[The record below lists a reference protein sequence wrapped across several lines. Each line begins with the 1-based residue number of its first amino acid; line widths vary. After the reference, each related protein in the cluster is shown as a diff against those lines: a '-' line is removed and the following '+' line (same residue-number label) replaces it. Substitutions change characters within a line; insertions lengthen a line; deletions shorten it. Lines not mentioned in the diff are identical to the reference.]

1 MCTSTARSW
10 WDIRSESTIPAGSS
24 QGTSSCPKHAPRAW
38 KGALRTTGPWP
49 TPRRSGA
56 RAPGGA
62 SRESPSTPDRKS
74 TRLNSSHS
82 QISYAV
88 FCLKKKRT
96 CGNHGAHE
104 HTAVVIYQSEI
115 FSLRWILQ
123 FRIGDREIGVFV
135 ILPVADVLQKTIH
148 HRCGNHV
155 GHALRDVAAISLKRH
170 ANDFAVLHHGAAA
183 VARVDLRADL
193 DRQMLV
199 N

>member
-1 MCTSTARSW
+1 MTV
-10 WDIRSESTIPAGSS
+10 
-24 QGTSSCPKHAPRAW
+24 
-38 KGALRTTGPWP
+38 
-49 TPRRSGA
+49 
-56 RAPGGA
+56 
-62 SRESPSTPDRKS
+62 DRKEHV
-74 TRLNSSHS
+74 TRFQNT
-82 QISYAV
+82 V
-88 FCLKKKRT
+88 GGT

-104 HTAVVIYQSEI
+104 HTAIVIYQSEI
-115 FSLRWILQ
+115 FSLGWILQ
-123 FRIGDREIGVFV
+123 FRIGDCEIRVFV

-170 ANDFAVLHHGAAA
+170 ANDFAVLHDGAAA